1 MKIFQNFSRARVAG
15 FTLLEIYTSV
25 LLFSFLVIAIVAIQL
40 FAARVYT
47 LAATKLSS
55 TASGRYAMNTLR
67 EAIRSADDVEVGTY
81 DPAANTFSNIP
92 IGTLQIGNALVIYS
106 NNPNGNNTN
115 FGTIYFVN
123 TAASNMCS
131 VNCSNNTV
139 LTSTLTTQFVVYI
152 TNYYAFDAEDAFT
165 NILTNYLNNRVIH
178 VKLQFARWEYPFAT
192 VASSNGLYDYYQLQ
206 TRATRRIIDY

>member
-1 MKIFQNFSRARVAG
+1 MKIRPNLSRTRAAG
-15 FTLLEIYTSV
+15 FTLVELYMALAV
-25 LLFSFLVIAIVAIQL
+25 FGFLVAAIVAVQF
-40 FAARVYT
+40 FASRVFT

-55 TASGRYAMNTLR
+55 TASGRHAMDLLR
-67 EAIRSADDVEVGTY
+67 EGIRSADDVEVGTY
-81 DPAANTFSNIP
+81 DPVGNTFSNIP
-92 IGTLQIGNALVIYS
+92 LGTLQIGNVMVIYS

-123 TAASNMCS
+123 TAASNMCN
-131 VNCSNNTV
+131 VNYSNGTV
-139 LTSTLTTQFVVYI
+139 VTSTLATNFVVYI

-165 NILTNYLNNRVIH
+165 NILTNYVNNRVIH